1 MKLKELKSYLWNHF
15 NKLMKSERGTWAGIS
30 VGINAASLG
39 LSGAQAFGAFGGDE
53 NEDFNPEDLLVYKQL
68 PDYPE
73 SAGARGSWFGK
84 LQEWGEQP
92 GYGAISP
99 AWNEAWDLAKKKI
112 NQYYWG
118 GVGDTGLA
126 GKVKASAARRGA
138 SQSPALEN
146 QLAMLGMSEAGQIS
160 DLGKEE
166 AINKAKFGES
176 ARQNWMTSLQHLAGL
191 KPAYMTSTGV
201 TGGGSTTYGTGEA
214 LSDIF
219 SGAGDLASGLAKDR
233 QMEDLLKKLLGG
245 GSQGQYTPAGLASW
259 FGKASP
265 VTGQDPGFRVD
276 PSLYQ

>member
-1 MKLKELKSYLWNHF
+1 MKFKELKSYLWNHF
-15 NKLMKSERGTWAGIS
+15 KKSIKNERGTWAGTAVAIS
-30 VGINAASLG
+30 AAGLG
-39 LSGAQAFGAFGGDE
+39 LSGAQAFGAFGGDDE
-53 NEDFNPEDLLVYKQL
+53 EINPEDMLVYKQL
-68 PDYPE
+68 PDYEE
-73 SAGARGSWFGK
+73 SEGARGDWWSK
-84 LQEWGEQP
+84 LQEWGKEP

-118 GVGDTGLA
+118 GVGETGLA

-160 DLGKEE
+160 DIGKEE

-176 ARQNWMTSLQHLAGL
+176 ARQNWMTSLQNLAGL
-191 KPAYMTSTGV
+191 KPSYMTSTGV
-201 TGGGSTTYGTGEA
+201 TGGGSTSYGTGEA

-219 SGAGDLASGLAKDR
+219 SGAGGIATGLAKNK

-245 GSQGQYTPAGLASW
+245 GDTSQTALTGSLGKVNIAPADYYLNPA
-259 FGKASP
+259 A
-265 VTGQDPGFRVD
+265 RA
-276 PSLYQ
+276 